1 LHERDSHHHAENAIE
16 RTRIANSVQMRAQ
29 QEDAFAWFGPRKHT
43 AQITGRIKAHAH
55 TSAFHPLTHNLIAAS
70 HGGRKESSE
79 RAATHLANG
88 GEFSATRNDGLR
100 TSHSHIRYSKQI
112 LISKAEEY
120 FEFRKL
126 GTTWRTEIM
135 AGITT
140 FVTMAYIV
148 LVNPAILHDAGM
160 PLAAVT
166 AATCLSAAF
175 GSVLMGVFAR
185 YPIALA
191 PGMGLNAY
199 FTYVVVKGMGVPW
212 QAALGAVFM
221 SGVVFML
228 LTLVGIRQMILSA
241 IPTELYSAVSAGV
254 GVFIAFIGLKN
265 AGLVVANPATFV
277 ALGNLRSASAAVSMF
292 GLIVIAILL
301 SKRVSGAILIGI
313 ASSSVLGILL
323 GLTKWHPVS
332 YALSDLTATAF
343 KLDLGSTVRFGFW
356 EIIFVFLFVDLFDN
370 LGTLVAVG
378 REAGLVDENH
388 QIPRLNRILI
398 SDSIATIVS
407 SLVGTSTV
415 VSYIESAAG
424 VEAGGRSGVTAIV
437 TGILFVLSLFALPV
451 IGAIPTAAT
460 APALII
466 VGSLMMAHG
475 AEIEWRKPTVA
486 IPSFL
491 TLIMIPLTF
500 SIANGLAFGFVA
512 YSLIKIGSGEARRVH
527 WLVYVLTALFIA
539 RFIYMGASNG

>member
-1 LHERDSHHHAENAIE
+1 
-16 RTRIANSVQMRAQ
+16 
-29 QEDAFAWFGPRKHT
+29 
-43 AQITGRIKAHAH
+43 
-55 TSAFHPLTHNLIAAS
+55 
-70 HGGRKESSE
+70 
-79 RAATHLANG
+79 
-88 GEFSATRNDGLR
+88 
-100 TSHSHIRYSKQI
+100 
-112 LISKAEEY
+112 
-120 FEFRKL
+120 
-126 GTTWRTEIM
+126 
-135 AGITT
+135 
-140 FVTMAYIV
+140 MAYIV

-175 GSVLMGVFAR
+175 GSVLMGVFAK

-221 SGVVFML
+221 SGVVFLL
-228 LTLVGIRQMILSA
+228 LTLVGVRQMILNA
-241 IPTELYSAVSAGV
+241 IPTELYSAVAAGV

-265 AGLVVANPATFV
+265 AGLVVADPATFV
-277 ALGNLRSASAAVSMF
+277 TLGNLRSSSALVSVF
-292 GLIVIAILL
+292 GLIVIAVLL
-301 SKRVSGAILIGI
+301 AKKVSGAILIGI
-313 ASSSVLGILL
+313 ASSTVLGIAL
-323 GLTKWHPVS
+323 GLTKWQPAS
-332 YALSDLTATAF
+332 YALSDLTATAL
-343 KLDLGSTVRFGFW
+343 KLDLRSTVKFGFW

-378 REAGLVDENH
+378 REAGLVDANH
-388 QIPRLNRILI
+388 QIPRLNRILMC
-398 SDSIATIVS
+398 DSMATIVS
-407 SLVGTSTV
+407 SLAGTSTV

-451 IGAIPTAAT
+451 VGAIPTAAT

-466 VGSLMMAHG
+466 VGSLMMAHA

-491 TLIMIPLTF
+491 TMVMIPLTF

-512 YSLIKIGSGEARRVH
+512 YSLIKIGTGEGRKVH

-539 RFIYMGASNG
+539 RFVYMGAATG